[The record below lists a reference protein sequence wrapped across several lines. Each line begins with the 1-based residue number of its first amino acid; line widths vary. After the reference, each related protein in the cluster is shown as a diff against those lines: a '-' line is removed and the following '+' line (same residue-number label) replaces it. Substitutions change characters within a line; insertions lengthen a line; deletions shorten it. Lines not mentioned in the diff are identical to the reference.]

1 MKKYKKG
8 SESSDKKKS
17 ASNTLVSNDDNNKV
31 DETTKEKVNSTPS
44 TPKKSKP
51 PDSSSET
58 PDSDYHDVFSLT
70 QDKSIDVTWDWNST
84 PSRKK
89 NNDRTPRR
97 STLIHKKR
105 TSNSPLLYNPTKR
118 KIIRKDNSND
128 LDKLKADMIALQA
141 TIALETNLSNS
152 ADESSAGQSN
162 NINNDGDGDKDVDI
176 PEEFK
181 FDDDFNDE
189 SVLVV
194 SLPDTVIAKD
204 SDVGK
209 NNDID
214 DMFDDSMNDTM
225 IRCSQEIE
233 EKLKI
238 TPDSKS
244 NKNSNSSRNNNNNNN
259 NLNRVINFSRSKSSN
274 DFKNLPTSNF
284 KPQNHLPA
292 NKSTNK
298 LMSEESLTKF
308 TKHKSDPINKPLNL
322 NGQQSTSGLKSN
334 NSNENT
340 ASLDDDNFLDDS
352 FDDFLASC
360 ETDLTKTENTDLVS
374 KPTDNRYGKV
384 YSPRGESLMTSKKSH
399 TFLPKVPHKSS
410 SSSCSSK
417 QSSVNRNVSVPIM
430 KPTGTIPRNP
440 SMYNNNNNNNNSNN
454 NSNNNNNSNSNSN
467 NRTFKRTE
475 SSTNLKTSVPVN
487 ASTPTKP
494 QDWKFFKSKSNS
506 ESSFEHKTNNNT
518 FLAQDK
524 KSNSNLRNNFK
535 VNTSVNSKS
544 SCRAF
549 TGASVSTE
557 HLAVRRT
564 TTCLDS
570 SSARKNI
577 VKDNTQLYN
586 NVDRFGGRRNEGL
599 SMSKNNDPARQLSA
613 AAAASSSLPSSSRD
627 VSIGMQSLQLCTPEE
642 IERKRIEA
650 KMKLEARKKR
660 LQASNSDL
668 VRPSDR

>member
-17 ASNTLVSNDDNNKV
+17 TSNTLAANDDNNKE

-51 PDSSSET
+51 PESNSET
-58 PDSDYHDVFSLT
+58 PDSDYHDLFTLT

-89 NNDRTPRR
+89 NNDRTPKR

-118 KIIRKDNSND
+118 KIIRKDNSNN
-128 LDKLKADMIALQA
+128 LDKLKAEMIALQA
-141 TIALETNLSNS
+141 TIALETHVSNS

-162 NINNDGDGDKDVDI
+162 NVNNDDDNDKDVDI

-189 SVLVV
+189 SGFVV
-194 SLPDTVIAKD
+194 SLPDTVIIKD

-233 EKLKI
+233 ERLKI

-244 NKNSNSSRNNNNNNN
+244 NKNSNSNNNNMNR
-259 NLNRVINFSRSKSSN
+259 LNSFSRSKSSN
-274 DFKNLPTSNF
+274 DFKNLPASNF
-284 KPQNHLPA
+284 KPQNTLPA
-292 NKSTNK
+292 NKLTSK
-298 LMSEESLTKF
+298 LMSEESPTKF

-322 NGQQSTSGLKSN
+322 NGQQSTSGLKSD

-340 ASLDDDNFLDDS
+340 ASFEDDNFLDDS

-360 ETDLTKTENTDLVS
+360 ETDVTKTENTDVVS

-410 SSSCSSK
+410 SSSF
-417 QSSVNRNVSVPIM
+417 SSVQSGANRNASVPIM
-430 KPTGTIPRNP
+430 KPTGTIPKNP
-440 SMYNNNNNNNNSNN
+440 SMYNNRNSNNNSSNN
-454 NSNNNNNSNSNSN
+454 NSNN
-467 NRTFKRTE
+467 RIFKRTE
-475 SSTNLKTSVPVN
+475 SSTNLKTNVPVN

-506 ESSFEHKTNNNT
+506 DSSFEQKTNNNK

-524 KSNSNLRNNFK
+524 KSHSNLRNNFK
-535 VNTSVNSKS
+535 VNTSTNSKG

-549 TGASVSTE
+549 TGASIWG
-557 HLAVRRT
+557 
-564 TTCLDS
+564 
-570 SSARKNI
+570 K
-577 VKDNTQLYN
+577 
-586 NVDRFGGRRNEGL
+586 
-599 SMSKNNDPARQLSA
+599 
-613 AAAASSSLPSSSRD
+613 
-627 VSIGMQSLQLCTPEE
+627 
-642 IERKRIEA
+642 
-650 KMKLEARKKR
+650 KKR
-660 LQASNSDL
+660 RS
-668 VRPSDR
+668 